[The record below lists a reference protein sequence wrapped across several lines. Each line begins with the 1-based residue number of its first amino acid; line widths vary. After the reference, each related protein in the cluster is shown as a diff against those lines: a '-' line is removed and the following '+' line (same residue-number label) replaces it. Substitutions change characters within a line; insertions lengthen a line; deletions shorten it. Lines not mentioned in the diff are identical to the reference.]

1 MVEGFLGRESVPLM
15 SIAAIIV
22 AGGKGRRM
30 GASMR
35 KQYLNLAGTP
45 ILLHTLHSFLACP
58 SFDRVILAAPQEDF
72 SYIQNQLLPTLP
84 YGHRVELSVGGEERQ
99 ESVSNALDALGRNFQ
114 GLIAVHDG
122 VRPFVSPTEMARVL
136 AAAEKKG
143 AAILAVPA
151 FETMKRVD
159 DDTIIGTLCRDG
171 VWMAQ
176 TPQVFEAG
184 LLRRAH
190 GSAGKAGV
198 SGTDDASLVERLGH
212 PVHVVTGSRCNIK
225 ITTPD
230 DLSLAALFLP
240 RYPLV

>member
-1 MVEGFLGRESVPLM
+1 M

-35 KQYLNLAGTP
+35 KQYLDLAGTP
-45 ILLHTLHSFLACP
+45 ILLHTLRRFLACP
-58 SFDRVILAAPQEDF
+58 SFDRVILAAPPEDF
-72 SYIQNQLLPTLP
+72 VYIQGQLLGTLASG
-84 YGHRVELSVGGEERQ
+84 YRVELAAGGDERQ
-99 ESVSNALDALGRNFQ
+99 ISVSNALDTLGDDFQ

-122 VRPFVSPTEMARVL
+122 VRPFVSSEEMARVL

-151 FETMKRVD
+151 FETLKRVD
-159 DDTIIGTLCRDG
+159 GDIITGTLSREG
-171 VWMAQ
+171 IWMAQ
-176 TPQVFEAG
+176 TPQVFEAD

-190 GSAGKAGV
+190 GSAAKAKV
-198 SGTDDASLVERLGH
+198 FGTDDASLVERLGH
-212 PVHVVTGSRCNIK
+212 PIHVVTGSRCNIK